1 MEIPRNMGKESSA
14 RTSVGELMTEKL
26 ETINVLN
33 TAQEAAI
40 KMADRNVGSLAVLD
54 DEGKALGIVTE
65 RDLARRVCTTENS
78 SNNITVEKIMSSP
91 VITIKPDFSLD
102 EAADIMIQK
111 KVRHLLVVGDNNEP
125 VGIITPTDLAAY
137 LKENADVQREKVDSV
152 ILQVLREHGRYR

>member
-1 MEIPRNMGKESSA
+1 MEISGKMGKESSA

-91 VITIKPDFSLD
+91 VIAIRPDYSLD

-137 LKENADVQREKVDSV
+137 LKENADVQRETVDSV